1 MDEEQEQPLAAED
14 TQPAADAEETPFG
27 WQAEALA
34 RATGL
39 RVLQGEP
46 LSKHTSLR
54 IGGPADLFLTVRST
68 AQLIA
73 AVHTAR
79 ELELPYLVIGN
90 GTNLLA
96 RDAGVRGLVIHNR
109 AAHVERTVIDA
120 QGEPLPLEREAE
132 GPAALWQA
140 DAGVLFT
147 HLARV
152 TVAEGWA
159 GAEWGNSIPGS
170 IGGAVVSNA
179 GAHGGDIAA
188 ILQRIWVL
196 DADGAVVEVPA
207 DALALGYRTSVF
219 KAHGPYAARAMSPGR
234 IVLRAEMLLHRGNRE
249 AGEARMREYLEQR
262 QRTQPQGKSAG
273 STFKNPPGDAAG
285 RLIELVGLKGY
296 RHGQAQ
302 FSPVHAN
309 FMMNLGGATAAD
321 VLALLELAR
330 TRVLAQTGIALETE
344 IEIIGE

>member
-1 MDEEQEQPLAAED
+1 
-14 TQPAADAEETPFG
+14 
-27 WQAEALA
+27 
-34 RATGL
+34 
-39 RVLQGEP
+39 
-46 LSKHTSLR
+46 
-54 IGGPADLFLTVRST
+54 
-68 AQLIA
+68 
-73 AVHTAR
+73 
-79 ELELPYLVIGN
+79 
-90 GTNLLA
+90 
-96 RDAGVRGLVIHNR
+96 
-109 AAHVERTVIDA
+109 
-120 QGEPLPLEREAE
+120 
-132 GPAALWQA
+132 
-140 DAGVLFT
+140 
-147 HLARV
+147 
-152 TVAEGWA
+152 
-159 GAEWGNSIPGS
+159 
-170 IGGAVVSNA
+170 VSNA
-179 GAHGGDIAA
+179 GAHGGDMTD

-196 DADGAVVEVPA
+196 EADGAVIEVPA
-207 DALALGYRTSVF
+207 ADLALGYRTSIF
-219 KAHGPYAARAMSPGR
+219 KAHGPYATRAMSPGH
-234 IVLRAEMLLHRGNRE
+234 IVLRAEMLLQRGDRA